1 MRSNSAKADSI
12 DPSTSLPVQDS
23 HDPTTVTESAEP
35 IDPSTETTA
44 SNEQGLGSTESPSD
58 SGVDPLLIVNSSSSD
73 GIKGDIKASETI
85 GPAIEAVIG
94 NRKRLLRV
102 DIEPNGKLQIQSG
115 SGKNSIVD
123 FRPDLSK
130 PLAPQINEAF
140 KRQPKFIRD
149 QLIKKAEKG
158 LKRLQDTGNM

>member
-1 MRSNSAKADSI
+1 MRSNSEKADSI

-44 SNEQGLGSTESPSD
+44 SNEQGLGSTKSPSD

-73 GIKGDIKASETI
+73 GIQGDIKASETI

-140 KRQPKFIRD
+140 KHQPKFIRD